1 VSAAFDRRVTPARSD
16 IAAASLKGQ
25 VAAERFVE
33 GRMRIVA
40 RGLASLRKEPSEE
53 AGLETQL
60 LFGEGFT
67 VYEEKQGWVWG
78 QAVGDSYVGYA
89 RTEAFAA
96 PQAEHAHGAPSH
108 RVIARQTP
116 LLSAPD
122 VKKPARDLL
131 PMNARL
137 AVVAEGLRFLRL
149 TNRLYVF
156 AGHAAALDR
165 VAPDWVAVAEDFQGV
180 PYLWGGKSAAGLDCS
195 GLIQTALEAGGR
207 KAPRDTD
214 MMEEALGIAVA
225 PDGTPRRGDLLF
237 WKGHMGVMLDGARL
251 LHANA
256 FFMQVTAEPLAA
268 ARARILEREG
278 LAIRAIRR
286 LD

>member
-16 IAAASLKGQ
+16 IAAAFLKGQ

-40 RGLASLRKEPSEE
+40 RGLAFLRKEPSED

-78 QAVGDSYVGYA
+78 QAEGDSYVGYVRA
-89 RTEAFAA
+89 EAFAA
-96 PQAEHAHGAPSH
+96 PPEPGQGAASH

-137 AVVAEGLRFLRL
+137 AVAEEGPRFLRL
-149 TNRLYVF
+149 ANGLYVF
-156 AGHAAALDR
+156 AGHAAPLDR

-225 PDGTPRRGDLLF
+225 PDANLRRGDLLF
-237 WKGHMGVMLDGARL
+237 WKGHVGVMLDGARL

-268 ARARILEREG
+268 TRARILEREG